1 MPLRLAHDHRRRT
14 RLTYAAFLA
23 LPVILFS
30 AVYIYPLLYS
40 VAMSFHS
47 WDGMSPSWTW
57 VGFRNYISLTGDE
70 RFWVALGNNF
80 RWLIFELVV
89 PTALGLA
96 LALLLNERL
105 RGASIYKTLIF
116 LPFTMTPIAVAA
128 FWRWIYDPSKG
139 VAEDVLSAI
148 GLGALQQNWLGDPDL
163 VTYSIMFS
171 SLWWKTG
178 FSFLLYFA
186 GLRAVPHEYIEA
198 ARIDGASAWTIFW
211 RITFPMLFPTTIVV
225 LGISGID
232 AMRVFDLVQ
241 GMTQGGP
248 YNSSHVLAT
257 LMYDVSFQRFQ
268 MGLGAAIAVCLMLVA
283 MIVVLP
289 YIIYMS
295 GRIEDVRE

>member
-1 MPLRLAHDHRRRT
+1 M
-14 RLTYAAFLA
+14 
-23 LPVILFS
+23 ILFT
-30 AVYIYPLLYS
+30 AVYIYPLVYS
-40 VAMSFHS
+40 VTMSLHS
-47 WDGMSPSWTW
+47 WDGMSPQWTW
-57 VGFRNYISLTGDE
+57 IGFGNYSSLFDDE
-70 RFWVALGNNF
+70 RFWTALGNNF
-80 RWLIFELVV
+80 RWLIFELLA
-89 PTALGLA
+89 PTAFGLA
-96 LALLLNERL
+96 LALLLNDKL
-105 RGASIYKTLIF
+105 KGAGIYKTLIF
-116 LPFTMTPIAVAA
+116 LPFTITPIAVAA

-139 VAEDVLSAI
+139 VAEGLLGAI

-163 VTYSIMFS
+163 MTYSIMFS

-186 GLRAVPHEYIEA
+186 GLRSVPQDYIEA
-198 ARIDGASAWTIFW
+198 AQIDGAKPWVIFW
-211 RITFPMLFPTTIVV
+211 RITFPMLWPTTIVV

-268 MGLGAAIAVCLMLVA
+268 IGRGAAIAVCLMIVA
-283 MIVVLP
+283 MVIVLP

-295 GRIEDVRE
+295 SRIEDVREWPVTTISGGTRF